1 MNRQRRTAAEVSE
14 EDVYQYLH
22 TIMGLA
28 TSQLESNNP
37 QWHPL
42 PLPLPLW
49 LCRLISH
56 LSRRYLHTSSVPQ
69 HHEVQL
75 KFFLQQKEDFILWTL
90 KNIETQS
97 FFTDSDMYGTMK
109 KLIGFSIHM
118 LSMCFSLCIKTS
130 FRAQSSDWKLIKA
143 LKLVEDSNLLGVL
156 IFSWSLSFPQQWWK
170 QRNRTVVLAY
180 FTVDHH
186 FSKLF
191 FKWFC
196 H

>member
-1 MNRQRRTAAEVSE
+1 MSPPLPSLSLSGCADSF
-14 EDVYQYLH
+14 L
-22 TIMGLA
+22 
-28 TSQLESNNP
+28 TSQEDTFILLVFPNIMRFSSNSFSN
-37 QWHPL
+37 
-42 PLPLPLW
+42 
-49 LCRLISH
+49 
-56 LSRRYLHTSSVPQ
+56 
-69 HHEVQL
+69 
-75 KFFLQQKEDFILWTL
+75 KKEDFILWTL

-130 FRAQSSDWKLIKA
+130 FRAQSSDWNLIKA